1 MYSYV
6 KLFVKFMGISYSL
19 YTIVSQTKIF
29 SRGNIKKQPSHMKN
43 TRNLRMD
50 FFCHMAYNDRR
61 I

>member
-29 SRGNIKKQPSHMKN
+29 SRGNMKKGIPAHEKYQKFAYG
-43 TRNLRMD
+43 
-50 FFCHMAYNDRR
+50 FFPHFGV
-61 I
+61 